1 MRIINKIGIMY
12 NTMKKLLVQRRVEGA
27 AIGDLYELHE
37 RVQHKF
43 LERLIS
49 LRQSE
54 DVEEG
59 LEELVEL
66 GTEPR
71 EVAELGLV
79 ADDGGSGEGG
89 VGRELGEEREE
100 EGVEREE
107 GFEDVVRRGRRGNE
121 GEEKLVPYGFQLCD
135 AVSSFFLLPW
145 RIHGTTQYAQV
156 AAFSFAA

>member
-1 MRIINKIGIMY
+1 MRIISKIGITY
-12 NTMKKLLVQRRVEGA
+12 NTMKKLAVQRRVEGA

-49 LRQSE
+49 LRRSE
-54 DVEEG
+54 DVEER

-89 VGRELGEEREE
+89 ESLDECFRKFGGEGLEWSER
-100 EGVEREE
+100 R
-107 GFEDVVRRGRRGNE
+107 DSRT
-121 GEEKLVPYGFQLCD
+121 
-135 AVSSFFLLPW
+135 W
-145 RIHGTTQYAQV
+145 
-156 AAFSFAA
+156 

>member
-1 MRIINKIGIMY
+1 MRIISKIGITY
-12 NTMKKLLVQRRVEGA
+12 NTMKKLVVQRRVEGA

-79 ADDGGSGEGG
+79 ADDGGSGGG
-89 VGRELGEEREE
+89 GGGRELGEEREE
-100 EGVEREE
+100 EGVVREE
-107 GFEDVVRRGRRGNE
+107 GF
-121 GEEKLVPYGFQLCD
+121 F
-135 AVSSFFLLPW
+135 
-145 RIHGTTQYAQV
+145 
-156 AAFSFAA
+156 

>member
-1 MRIINKIGIMY
+1 V
-12 NTMKKLLVQRRVEGA
+12 VQRRVEGA

-37 RVQHKF
+37 RVQHEF

-49 LRQSE
+49 LRRSE

-66 GTEPR
+66 GTEPG
-71 EVAELGLV
+71 EVDELGLV
-79 ADDGGSGEGG
+79 VAGGGSGGG
-89 VGRELGEEREE
+89 GGGGGRELGEEREE

-121 GEEKLVPYGFQLCD
+121 GEEKRQIVDVRGGREKLVP
-135 AVSSFFLLPW
+135 
-145 RIHGTTQYAQV
+145 
-156 AAFSFAA
+156 

>member
-1 MRIINKIGIMY
+1 MAMRIISKIGITY
-12 NTMKKLLVQRRVEGA
+12 NTMKKLVVQRRVEGA

-107 GFEDVVRRGRRGNE
+107 GFEDVKVWRGGFG
-121 GEEKLVPYGFQLCD
+121 GEEWGVTKLELSGVRHN
-135 AVSSFFLLPW
+135 AN
-145 RIHGTTQYAQV
+145 A
-156 AAFSFAA
+156 

>member
-1 MRIINKIGIMY
+1 MRIISKIGITY
-12 NTMKKLLVQRRVEGA
+12 NTMKKLVVQRRVEGA

-49 LRQSE
+49 LRRSE
-54 DVEEG
+54 DVEER

-66 GTEPR
+66 GTEPG
-71 EVAELGLV
+71 EVDELGLV
-79 ADDGGSGEGG
+79 VGGGG
-89 VGRELGEEREE
+89 GGGGRKLGEEREE

-121 GEEKLVPYGFQLCD
+121 GEEKRQIVDVRGGREKLVP
-135 AVSSFFLLPW
+135 
-145 RIHGTTQYAQV
+145 
-156 AAFSFAA
+156 

>member
-1 MRIINKIGIMY
+1 MRIISKIGITY
-12 NTMKKLLVQRRVEGA
+12 NTMKKLVVQRRVEGA

-107 GFEDVVRRGRRGNE
+107 RLKLKMKNRRERER
-121 GEEKLVPYGFQLCD
+121 EE
-135 AVSSFFLLPW
+135 SES
-145 RIHGTTQYAQV
+145 
-156 AAFSFAA
+156 

>member
-1 MRIINKIGIMY
+1 MRIISKIGITY
-12 NTMKKLLVQRRVEGA
+12 NTMKKLVVQRRVEGA

-121 GEEKLVPYGFQLCD
+121 GWEKLVP
-135 AVSSFFLLPW
+135 
-145 RIHGTTQYAQV
+145 
-156 AAFSFAA
+156 

>member
-1 MRIINKIGIMY
+1 MAMRIISKIGITY
-12 NTMKKLLVQRRVEGA
+12 NTMKKLVVQRRVEGA

-121 GEEKLVPYGFQLCD
+121 GWEKLVP
-135 AVSSFFLLPW
+135 
-145 RIHGTTQYAQV
+145 
-156 AAFSFAA
+156 

>member
-1 MRIINKIGIMY
+1 M
-12 NTMKKLLVQRRVEGA
+12 VQRRVEGA

-37 RVQHKF
+37 RVQHEF

-49 LRQSE
+49 LRRSE

-66 GTEPR
+66 GTEPG
-71 EVAELGLV
+71 EVDELGLV
-79 ADDGGSGEGG
+79 VAGGGSGGG
-89 VGRELGEEREE
+89 GGGGRELGEEREE

-121 GEEKLVPYGFQLCD
+121 GEEKRQIVDVRGGREKLVP
-135 AVSSFFLLPW
+135 
-145 RIHGTTQYAQV
+145 
-156 AAFSFAA
+156 